1 MLDYFYSKMDSLG
14 YIHSLDNLVI
24 EYYVEDMGIKCLD
37 KIIDGIREIKDRC
50 DVEYWE
56 KLNCVPCSRYSYY
69 AHHIHLDDGIYIQLG
84 HYTDFDHKDKKPDIF
99 PLIQLQ
105 VNPNKHYGKPAL
117 NEFLALTDRYCY
129 GAHLV
134 KYDYAIDIPLF
145 PEDVQNFGSRKE
157 KGLYKGTR
165 YYGQRNKNGYCKIY
179 DKQKEQDLETP
190 LTRVEHTICL
200 TKGTK
205 GLSLEPVY
213 IRKAKTEDADLS
225 LSKTDSVIVEFCAL
239 CLANRLD
246 YESIIDKLEN
256 RKRRSILEK
265 LSSCSYDRLVYDEQI
280 LRELLDHVK
289 NAFHFSGEQD
299 PEKMPERETDGD
311 AGLPDWITWD
321 LDSYG
326 NEDKP
331 PF

>member
-1 MLDYFYSKMDSLG
+1 MEYFCLKTDSSG
-14 YIHSLDNLVI
+14 YTHSIDNLII

-37 KIIDGIREIKDRC
+37 KIIDEVRIIKDNC

-56 KLNCVPCSRYSYY
+56 KLNCMPCSRYSYY
-69 AHHIHLDDGIYIQLG
+69 AHHIHLDNGIYIQLG
-84 HYTDFDHKDKKPDIF
+84 HYTDFDHKDKMVDIF

-117 NEFLALTDRYCY
+117 TRFLSVMDKYCY
-129 GAHLV
+129 GAQLV
-134 KYDYAIDIPLF
+134 KYDYAVDIPVS

-179 DKQKEQDLETP
+179 DKRKEQGLDTP

-213 IRKAKTEDADLS
+213 IRKAKTENAGLS
-225 LSKTDSVIVEFCAL
+225 LSKTDSVILEFCAL
-239 CLANRLD
+239 CLANGLD

-265 LSSCSYDRLVYDEQI
+265 LTECGYEKLVYDEKI
-280 LRELLDHVK
+280 LEELLDHVK
-289 NAFHFSGEQD
+289 KAFHFDGAECL
-299 PEKMPERETDGD
+299 EKKSQTDAVGD
-311 AGLPDWITWD
+311 ADLPDWIQWD
-321 LDSYG
+321 LETYG
-326 NEDKP
+326 EDKP